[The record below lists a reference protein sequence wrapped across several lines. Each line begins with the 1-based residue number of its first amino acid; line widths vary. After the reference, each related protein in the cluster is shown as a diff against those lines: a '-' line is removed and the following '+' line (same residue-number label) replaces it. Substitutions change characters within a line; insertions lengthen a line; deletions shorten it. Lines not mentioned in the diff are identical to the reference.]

1 MRALHWLT
9 CCVLVSVPASAF
21 DGSIRV
27 EPGVAFSLS
36 EPQRS
41 YFGVGFQGVLGATFE
56 LIPVLD
62 VTGHASYLWLSPA
75 SGSPAGKPG
84 TAAGGGVG
92 VRLHRPIAGN
102 QVIPWFAAELGFIWS
117 ATGTFSLLP
126 SAGLLLKPSGTSPIA
141 FGPFVRFSQAFKLGE
156 VVGRET
162 YNGSFLAAG
171 LTLEFL
177 PRDAPASE
185 QLTDT
190 TTPPTPPPD
199 TSDTDGDGIPDSA
212 DSCMTAAEDKD
223 GFEDADGCPDPDDD
237 GDGVEDR
244 DDKCPLVKGSKRA
257 GGCPDSDND
266 GVSDDKDGCPLKPGK
281 PDNGGCPLYAQVVV
295 TESKIEIKQ
304 KLYFAYALTSLL
316 PKSFAVLTEVA
327 EALEDHSTLCVRV
340 EGHTDSKGV
349 PAANK
354 KLSKGRADSVRD
366 YLVSKG
372 TSPKRLAAVGYG
384 DTLPRDSNATA
395 DGRDNNRRVEFVIV
409 PCTETEN
416 AP

>member
-1 MRALHWLT
+1 VRALHWLT
-9 CCVLVSVPASAF
+9 CCVLLSVPASAF
-21 DGSIRV
+21 DGSIRA

-41 YFGVGFQGVLGATFE
+41 SFGIGFQGVLGATIE

-62 VTGHASYLWLSPA
+62 VTGHASYLWLPPA
-75 SGSPAGKPG
+75 GGSPTGKPG
-84 TAAGGGVG
+84 TAAGGGLG

-117 ATGTFSLLP
+117 ATGTFGLLP
-126 SAGLLLKPSGTSPIA
+126 SAGLLIKPSGTSPIA

-177 PRDAPASE
+177 PRGASTSE
-185 QLTDT
+185 QITDT
-190 TTPPTPPPD
+190 TTPPMPAPPPPATGD
-199 TSDTDGDGIPDSA
+199 GDTDGDG
-212 DSCMTAAEDKD
+212 
-223 GFEDADGCPDPDDD
+223 
-237 GDGVEDR
+237 VEGR
-244 DDKCPLVKGSKRA
+244 DDQCPLVKGSKQA

-266 GVSDDKDGCPLKPGK
+266 GVSDDKDACPHKPGK

-316 PKSFAVLTEVA
+316 PKSFPVLTEVA

-340 EGHTDSKGV
+340 EGHTDSKGD

-372 TSPKRLAAVGYG
+372 TAPRRLIAVGYG
-384 DTLPRDSNATA
+384 DTLPRDSTATA

-409 PCTETEN
+409 SCTEAEK